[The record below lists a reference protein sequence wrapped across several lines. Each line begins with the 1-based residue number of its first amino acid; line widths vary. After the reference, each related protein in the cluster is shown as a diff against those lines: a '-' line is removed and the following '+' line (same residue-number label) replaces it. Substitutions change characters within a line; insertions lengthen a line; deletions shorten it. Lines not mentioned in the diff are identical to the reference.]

1 MREITS
7 ISELMAELESGNYN
21 YYGLR
26 GAYQSD
32 MDAANANGY
41 LNASYVWEDGEQ
53 TGEQLNG
60 TCALGVNDCM
70 SESTIMERYERAL
83 AMYSE
88 IGTVLLIADKNQEY
102 GNDENE
108 VILGSNGYGAD
119 VVAIV
124 RL

>member
-1 MREITS
+1 MRKITS
-7 ISELMAELESGNYN
+7 ISELMAELESCNYN

-32 MDAANANGY
+32 MDAVNANGY

-53 TGEQLNG
+53 TDERLNG

-70 SESTIMERYERAL
+70 SERAIMERYERAL

-102 GNDENE
+102 GNDEDE